1 MPAGPAGSPTSLLPD
16 GRPSRRVRRSPEGST
31 IEMRP
36 LCGIA
41 VPVSD
46 TSRLPWF
53 ESAIPIG
60 RLSPD
65 VTVVPGHNCAL
76 ASTTVSIG
84 ESGIITTTF
93 ALTVHLPMRAILLDR
108 TWVIITTPLFQPVLC
123 VDGGPGGLRAPFR
136 FGLFAVCGTSVGCG
150 SVECNESQL

>member
-1 MPAGPAGSPTSLLPD
+1 
-16 GRPSRRVRRSPEGST
+16 
-31 IEMRP
+31 MRP
-36 LCGIA
+36 LFGVA

-46 TSRLPWF
+46 TRRLPWF

-84 ESGIITTTF
+84 ESAIITATF
-93 ALTVHLPMRAILLDR
+93 ALTRHLPMRAILLDR
-108 TWVIITTPLFQPVLC
+108 IWILIRLLC
-123 VDGGPGGLRAPFR
+123 FSPSCASTLA
-136 FGLFAVCGTSVGCG
+136 LAA
-150 SVECNESQL
+150 L

>member
-1 MPAGPAGSPTSLLPD
+1 MLAGLAGSSTSLLPD
-16 GRPSRRVRRSPEGST
+16 GRPSRRVRRFPEGST

-36 LCGIA
+36 LCGVA

-46 TSRLPWF
+46 TSTLPWF

-84 ESGIITTTF
+84 ESAIITATLAPT
-93 ALTVHLPMRAILLDR
+93 AHLPTRAILLDR
-108 TWVIITTPLFQPVLC
+108 TWMLIRLLC
-123 VDGGPGGLRAPFR
+123 FGPHDWER
-136 FGLFAVCGTSVGCG
+136 
-150 SVECNESQL
+150 

>member
-1 MPAGPAGSPTSLLPD
+1 
-16 GRPSRRVRRSPEGST
+16 
-31 IEMRP
+31 MRP
-36 LCGIA
+36 LCGVA

-46 TSRLPWF
+46 TSTLPWF

-84 ESGIITTTF
+84 ESAIITATF

-108 TWVIITTPLFQPVLC
+108 IWVRIRLLF
-123 VDGGPGGLRAPFR
+123 
-136 FGLFAVCGTSVGCG
+136 
-150 SVECNESQL
+150 

>member
-1 MPAGPAGSPTSLLPD
+1 MPAGPAGSPTWLFPE
-16 GRPSRRVRRSPEGST
+16 GRTSRRVRRSPEGST

-36 LCGIA
+36 LCGVA

-46 TSRLPWF
+46 TSTLPWF

-76 ASTTVSIG
+76 ASTAVSIG
-84 ESGIITTTF
+84 ESAIITATF
-93 ALTVHLPMRAILLDR
+93 ALKVHLPMRAILLDPMWLIR
-108 TWVIITTPLFQPVLC
+108 LLCLSPFFHFGVPRRGTPSGPIAQHNGRSAL
-123 VDGGPGGLRAPFR
+123 GG
-136 FGLFAVCGTSVGCG
+136 
-150 SVECNESQL
+150 

>member
-16 GRPSRRVRRSPEGST
+16 GRLSRRVRRAPEGST

-36 LCGIA
+36 LCGVA

-46 TSRLPWF
+46 TSTLPWF

-65 VTVVPGHNCAL
+65 VTVVAGHNCAL
-76 ASTTVSIG
+76 ASTTVSIS
-84 ESGIITTTF
+84 ESATITTPF
-93 ALTVHLPMRAILLDR
+93 ALTVHLPMRVILLDR
-108 TWVIITTPLFQPVLC
+108 TWLLIRLLCFGPFLC
-123 VDGGPGGLRAPFR
+123 VDDGPWCLMIAIPVRAVLR
-136 FGLFAVCGTSVGCG
+136 FAASV
-150 SVECNESQL
+150 